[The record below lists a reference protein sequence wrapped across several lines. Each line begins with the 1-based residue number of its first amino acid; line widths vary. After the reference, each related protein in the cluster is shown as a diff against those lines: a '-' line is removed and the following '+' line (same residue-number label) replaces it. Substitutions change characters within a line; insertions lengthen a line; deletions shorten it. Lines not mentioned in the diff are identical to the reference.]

1 MSKTLSTFSRLKFVL
16 IIFAAFLFLPS
27 LAVRAQGI
35 NWEGQTGAFVTPFAY
50 TSPSEKNK
58 FGKPQISFHYLNAGS
73 VVGNHYQ
80 ASITVGAAK
89 RVEFGYTRNF
99 SSPGKTAVSPLF
111 DNGFNIIHGKVNLIE
126 ENAGKTK
133 WVPAIS
139 AGFVAR
145 TNVKRVGG
153 VINNKSET
161 NGDIYVVATKTVTQV
176 KDLPLLFNF
185 GVKYTNAS
193 IMGVAG
199 NSPDWKPTLFGAVAA
214 VVKGPSKSTLIFGSE
229 VAQQPKYIKGLPGPT
244 VPPTLTYFVRILP
257 KAEVPLALDFG
268 VAQVAGRITPGVDL
282 KARHQFAMGIS
293 YAFK

>member
-1 MSKTLSTFSRLKFVL
+1 MPKTLSVISKFKFVL
-16 IIFAAFLFLPS
+16 ILFAVFLFVPQA
-27 LAVRAQGI
+27 AVKAQGL
-35 NWEGQTGAFVTPFAY
+35 NWEGQTGAFITPFAY
-50 TSPSEKNK
+50 TSPSEKDK
-58 FGKPQISFHYLNAGS
+58 IGKPQISFHYLNAGS
-73 VVGNHYQ
+73 VIGNHYQ
-80 ASITVGAAK
+80 ASITVGAVK

-99 SSPGKTAVSPLF
+99 SNPGNTAVSPLF
-111 DNGFNIIHGKVNLIE
+111 DNGFNIIHGKVKVVE

-199 NSPDWKPTLFGAVAA
+199 NSPDWKPTVFGAVAA
-214 VVKGPSKSTLIFGSE
+214 VVKGPAKSTLIFGSE
-229 VAQQPKYIKGLPGPT
+229 VAQQPKFIKGLPGPT
-244 VPPTLTYFVRILP
+244 VPPTLTYFVRVLP

-268 VAQVAGRITPGVDL
+268 VAQIAGKITPGVDL